1 MGNLLRFDKGADSKY
16 RMIAKFFSLKRY
28 LQLHLRIVLNNDT
41 SRNCEPFAKIGSVFG
56 NLHMRIA
63 VTSLLSL
70 ATAISFAAPARA
82 NVAEIYDAAG
92 SDDQQTIIVTGAN
105 DGYVASN
112 SVTATKTDTPLID
125 VPQTI
130 NVVTR
135 EQLDDQ
141 SHHSLADVLRYIP
154 GTTVGQGEGNRD
166 QITLRGQ
173 NTTADFFIDGVRDD
187 VQYYRGLYNIDRVE
201 ILKGPY
207 ALIFGRGGGGGIINR
222 VQKSPVADEVFYAGQ
237 ASINSFGA
245 YDVSADLNAPLGEI
259 AAVRLNAVYE
269 ELDSHRDFVGGKR
282 YAWNPY
288 VAVALNPDWKLGLS
302 YEYVHDDRVTDR
314 GVPSF
319 AGRPI
324 TGNRDQFFG
333 VPGVNRTKIEAHIAK
348 LRLDGK
354 LADNL
359 DFTGTVLYGDY
370 DKIYVNVFA
379 NGAATAQNGSAALSS
394 YSDPTQRQNLV
405 AQANLIWD
413 LSTGPL
419 DHKVLFGV
427 EYGDQQSANS
437 RINGT
442 LSNANF
448 NLATRIFPTVMF
460 NVPNR
465 NTVSD
470 VEFFSAYTQ
479 DQISLGEHFDVVA
492 GLRYDS
498 FDIKGIDL
506 FPLIDRPFARK
517 DDKISPRFGLIFK
530 PQENVSLYSSYSQSF
545 LPRSGDQFLTL
556 STTQQNLAPEKFT
569 NYEVGAKWDI
579 RPDLNVTLALFQLD
593 RSNATT
599 PDPLNPL
606 QSINVGTTRTKGIE
620 LAFTGR
626 IMPNW
631 QVSGGYAYQDAAL
644 RGNDSV
650 RLGQVPKH
658 QASLWNRY
666 NLNDAFGMGL
676 GVVHQSGQFA
686 AIRTSVTTTRLPSF
700 IRVDAALYYDIS
712 EAVQVQLNVENL
724 FDTEYFSD
732 AHNNNNV
739 STGAPIN
746 GRFTVRAKF

>member
-1 MGNLLRFDKGADSKY
+1 
-16 RMIAKFFSLKRY
+16 
-28 LQLHLRIVLNNDT
+28 
-41 SRNCEPFAKIGSVFG
+41 
-56 NLHMRIA
+56 MRLA
-63 VTSLLSL
+63 VTSLSAL
-70 ATAISFAAPARA
+70 ATAIFLAAPVRA
-82 NVAEIYDAAG
+82 DVADSYDAA
-92 SDDQQTIIVTGAN
+92 SADDQRTIIVTGAN

-173 NTTADFFIDGVRDD
+173 NTTADFFVDGVRDD

-237 ASINSFGA
+237 ASVNSFGA
-245 YDVSADLNAPLGEI
+245 YDFSADLNAPLSDI

-269 ELDSHRDFVGGKR
+269 KLDSHRDFVGGER

-288 VAVALNPDWKLGLS
+288 LAVALSPDWKLGLS
-302 YEYVHDDRVTDR
+302 YEYVNDDRVTDR
-314 GVPSF
+314 GVPSIATV
-319 AGRPI
+319 AGQPNRPI
-324 TGNRDQFFG
+324 RGYRDQFFG
-333 VPGVNRTKIEAHIAK
+333 VPGVNRTKLEAHIAK

-354 LADNL
+354 LAENL
-359 DFTGTVLYGDY
+359 AFTGTILYGDY
-370 DKIYVNVFA
+370 DKIYINVFA
-379 NGAATAQNGSAALSS
+379 NGAATAQNGTVALSG
-394 YSDPTQRQNLV
+394 YSDPTKRENFI

-413 LSTGPL
+413 IATGPV
-419 DHKVLFGV
+419 DHKVLLGI
-427 EYGDQQSANS
+427 EYGDQQSANR

-442 LSNANF
+442 LSNAMF
-448 NLATRIFPTVMF
+448 NLANPVFPTVTF

-470 VEFFSAYTQ
+470 VKFFSAYVQ
-479 DQISLGEHFDVVA
+479 DQISLGEHFDIVA

-506 FPLIDRPFARK
+506 FPVIDRSFARK
-517 DDKISPRFGLIFK
+517 DDKVSPRFGLIFK
-530 PQENVSLYSSYSQSF
+530 PQENVSIYSSYSRSF

-569 NYEVGAKWDI
+569 NYEVGAKWDV

-606 QSINVGTTRTKGIE
+606 QSINVGNTRTKGIE
-620 LAFTGR
+620 FAFTGR
-626 IMPNW
+626 VTPNW

-666 NLNDAFGMGL
+666 DINDAFGVGL
-676 GVVHQSGQFA
+676 GVVHQSSQFA
-686 AIRTSVTTTRLPSF
+686 AIRTSATTTRLPSF
-700 IRVDAALYYDIS
+700 TRVDAALYYDIS
-712 EAVQVQLNVENL
+712 EAVQLQLNVENL

-732 AHNNNNV
+732 AQNNNNI
-739 STGAPIN
+739 STGAPMN